1 MTLRV
6 SNQGD
11 VQSMDPHSLNES
23 LQLSFTGNVYESL
36 IERDKSMNLAPALA
50 TKWTQQSPTV
60 WRFDLRPG
68 VKFHD
73 GTPFT
78 ADDVVFTFK
87 RAAGEGSDMKGY
99 TNPIKE
105 VRKVGDLVVEIET
118 TAPYPIL
125 PDTLTTLGMMS
136 KKWCEDN
143 KAERPVD
150 RRKGIENTASFKA
163 NGTGP
168 FRLKERQPSVR
179 TVLVKNFNWWG
190 KSEGNV
196 DEVVFTPIGNDATRV
211 AALLSGETD
220 VMEPVPLQDVERI
233 KSAGINVLQGPELR
247 TIFLGMDQKR
257 DELQFSNVK
266 GKNPFKDVRVRR
278 AFYQAIDEE
287 TIKARVMRGAALPTG
302 LMVGAAV
309 RGFQADMNKRLPY
322 DVEAAK
328 KLLADAGYPNGFE
341 VGMNCPNDRY
351 VNDAAICQAVA
362 ANLARI
368 GVKVN
373 LMAETKVSYFPKI
386 LRRDTSFYLLG
397 WTPSTVD
404 SHDVLSAI
412 IATPN
417 DKGQGQF
424 NLGAYSNPKI
434 DELTLKIQSETDQK
448 KRNDMIRGGLQDPPG
463 RRRPHPAAS
472 AGAGLG
478 GEQEG
483 RADPAAERL
492 HVLQV
497 DHREVQV
504 GDAASLAPAGGEGA
518 PARRDLTPAAAAA
531 PSPSRWARFLD
542 GDFWHSFRSSP
553 TAIGAA
559 VVALLCLVA
568 AVFANVIA
576 PHNPFDLAT
585 LELADSMLPPS
596 WLPGGSAKYLLGTD
610 EQGRDVLSALMFGA
624 RISLFVGAASV
635 LLSLVIG
642 VGLGLV
648 SGYVGGRL
656 DALIMRVCDVMLSFP
671 SILIALLFAGVG
683 HALFPNANDL
693 LGLRRGDHRDR
704 AARLGAVRA
713 RRARLDDGRAEQGV
727 RAGRAGDRRR
737 AAADHAA
744 PCAAQRHGPGAR
756 PVHHPGR
763 GGDHRRG
770 DALLPRRR
778 RLADVAFARHL
789 HQRRQ
794 QAAVQRR
801 LVARDLPGCDTRADR
816 AQHQP
821 VR

>member
-1 MTLRV
+1 MKRIAPWLVAAALALAAPLSQAVTLRV

-105 VRKVGDLVVEIET
+105 VRKVGDLAVDIET
-118 TAPYPIL
+118 NAPYPIL
-125 PDTLTTLGMMS
+125 PDTLTTLAMMS

-190 KSEGNV
+190 KSESNV

-257 DELQFSNVK
+257 DELQFSSIK

-287 TIKARVMRGAALPTG
+287 TIKARVMRGAALPTA
-302 LMVGAAV
+302 LMVGSAV
-309 RGFQADMNKRLPY
+309 RGFQADMNKRPPY

-341 VGMNCPNDRY
+341 VGLNCPNDRY
-351 VNDAAICQAVA
+351 VNDAAVCQAVA

-373 LMAETKVSYFPKI
+373 LMAETKNSYFPKI

-412 IATPN
+412 MATPN

-448 KRNDMIRGGLQDPPG
+448 KRNEMIREAFKIHQDDIGHIPL
-463 RRRPHPAAS
+463 HQQALAWAAS
-472 AGAGLG
+472 KKVEL
-478 GEQEG
+478 
-483 RADPAAERL
+483 
-492 HVLQV
+492 
-497 DHREVQV
+497 VQ
-504 GDAASLAPAGGEGA
+504 LPNNYMYFK
-518 PARRDLTPAAAAA
+518 
-531 PSPSRWARFLD
+531 W
-542 GDFWHSFRSSP
+542 
-553 TAIGAA
+553 I
-559 VVALLCLVA
+559 
-568 AVFANVIA
+568 
-576 PHNPFDLAT
+576 T
-585 LELADSMLPPS
+585 LKS
-596 WLPGGSAKYLLGTD
+596 K
-610 EQGRDVLSALMFGA
+610 
-624 RISLFVGAASV
+624 
-635 LLSLVIG
+635 
-642 VGLGLV
+642 
-648 SGYVGGRL
+648 
-656 DALIMRVCDVMLSFP
+656 
-671 SILIALLFAGVG
+671 
-683 HALFPNANDL
+683 
-693 LGLRRGDHRDR
+693 
-704 AARLGAVRA
+704 
-713 RRARLDDGRAEQGV
+713 
-727 RAGRAGDRRR
+727 
-737 AAADHAA
+737 
-744 PCAAQRHGPGAR
+744 
-756 PVHHPGR
+756 
-763 GGDHRRG
+763 
-770 DALLPRRR
+770 
-778 RLADVAFARHL
+778 
-789 HQRRQ
+789 
-794 QAAVQRR
+794 
-801 LVARDLPGCDTRADR
+801 
-816 AQHQP
+816 
-821 VR
+821 